1 LIDNAIEATK
11 CGRAY
16 RADSW
21 WQRTTVSITAVR
33 TGRRRF
39 VVCLFSAST
48 RRKRRASSAY
58 RCANPLRP
66 FPLRPF
72 PLGQRRGAHHP
83 HIGVRSCDRTC
94 GRKPTDL
101 SNRPIAVAT
110 NSSDRRGD
118 RMLVVLLLHKTR
130 FAGIC
135 VSARVQGRV
144 CQRASVQLRA
154 QPRVH
159 GRCIG
164 PKGSRSGTTDQE

>member
-1 LIDNAIEATK
+1 M
-11 CGRAY
+11 
-16 RADSW
+16 
-21 WQRTTVSITAVR
+21 
-33 TGRRRF
+33 F
-39 VVCLFSAST
+39 CLFSAST

-58 RCANPLRP
+58 RCAIPLRPFPLRPFPLKP

-135 VSARVQGRV
+135 VSAHVHGRV
-144 CQRASVQLRA
+144 CHTARECAAARAATRTWQVHRPERIEIWDNGSGMSVDRIHEWGILGHHRGRSV
-154 QPRVH
+154 PR
-159 GRCIG
+159 C
-164 PKGSRSGTTDQE
+164 